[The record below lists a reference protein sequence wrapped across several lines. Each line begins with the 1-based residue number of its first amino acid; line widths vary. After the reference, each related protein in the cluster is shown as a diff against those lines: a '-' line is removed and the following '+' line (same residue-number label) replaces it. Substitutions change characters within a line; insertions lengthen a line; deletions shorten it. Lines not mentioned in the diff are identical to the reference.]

1 MVWESSWSEG
11 AASSSSSFHFHFSL
25 VVNTAFLLLVHVQKE
40 TLCRELLSVH
50 MYVWIFE
57 ITNNTFSNSDKY
69 KLSKFGLIFLFKKKK
84 KISVVFGQFYARISR
99 WPQKSIWQKD
109 KFRFDFSSDQFVTPQ
124 DSKVHFGIIQLSGNR
139 YRGWLHPISMDM
151 AAIVIFTWDIS
162 GGVGMIWNSNRYF
175 WRTEFPEWI
184 IIEVNIRNS
193 FKLEMVSPIV
203 NQPRDISSSSSNNQ
217 SVIFVTLWADSCRK
231 LTEKSQNTIFIITII
246 KRIPMILSLED
257 LAINIISFFKNCFS
271 KSSYMRYDVERN
283 WFGLIMA

>member
-69 KLSKFGLIFLFKKKK
+69 KLSKFGLIFLFKK